1 MDPFQYDV
9 LIVGGGNAGLCAAMS
24 AMELGVTVG
33 ILEKAPRAQRGGNST
48 LTSHMRFAFDSVE
61 DLIPLMDEPSD
72 QMVKD
77 MADK

>member
-1 MDPFQYDV
+1 MDSVQYDV

-24 AMELGVTVG
+24 ALELGVKVG

-61 DLIPLMDEPSD
+61 DLVPFLP
-72 QMVKD
+72 
-77 MADK
+77 